1 MTCAVIGY
9 GRWGRVVAGKLD
21 GMPEAELVAVVD
33 PDAGALAVAYDAHGV
48 AVFRTLD
55 DLYDQM
61 TPEMVCVTT
70 PPQLHALHAVTAMAQ
85 GSHVWIT
92 KPMALTVEDCEAIM
106 AAAHAAERMVA
117 VDHTLLWD
125 PAVVTAAEMV
135 ERGELGALEEIHTV
149 RRQPGP
155 ARIEGAIY
163 DLLPHDI
170 AVSLRIACGVEED
183 VPGSTLWADYR
194 VMGERVC
201 EARVRIDLDAG
212 PVINCSAHTLWPQ
225 RERVTWVIGDEAALE
240 LTDRGV
246 RVHEA
251 VRTDT
256 PGVTVTGIPIP
267 IDIGRWDA
275 LEAQLVD
282 VIRWFGAGDW
292 SEEHRATGFH
302 GIPVVTML
310 EGATA
315 AAEAGDEAEQMP
327 EAA

>member
-9 GRWGRVVAGKLD
+9 GRWGRVVASKLD
-21 GMPEAELVAVVD
+21 AMPEAELVAVVD

-48 AVFRTLD
+48 AVFATLD
-55 DLYDQM
+55 DLFEQLA
-61 TPEMVCVTT
+61 PEMVCITT

-85 GSHVWIT
+85 GAHVWIT

-135 ERGELGALEEIHTV
+135 ERGELGVLEEIHTV

-155 ARIEGAIY
+155 ARAEGAIF
-163 DLLPHDI
+163 DLMPHDI
-170 AVSLRIACGVEED
+170 AVALRIACGPGED
-183 VPGSTLWADYR
+183 VPGSMLWADQR
-194 VMGERVC
+194 TAGDRVC
-201 EARVRIDLDAG
+201 EARVRIDLDVG
-212 PVINCSAHTLWPQ
+212 SVINCTAHTLWPQ

-240 LTDRGV
+240 LTERGV

-251 VRTDT
+251 VRTST
-256 PGVTVTGIPIP
+256 PGVRVTGIPIP

-282 VIRWFGAGDW
+282 VIRWFAAGDW

-310 EGATA
+310 QGASEA
-315 AAEAGDEAEQMP
+315 AQAIDEAEPAAEAA
-327 EAA
+327 